1 MRRPGPGDRSETRT
15 AVTPQYDSCPIRF
28 PMPFF
33 SQVCLHSF
41 GYEIPA
47 RILTSDDIE
56 QRLAPLYRRLKLPEG
71 RLAMMSGISERR
83 LWPEGTRPSEA
94 AVQAGRKALTR
105 SGIAAKHVQ
114 CLFSTSVSRDMM
126 EPATAAFVHHA
137 LGLPPDCLIFDI
149 SNACLGF
156 LDGMVM
162 LASMI
167 ELGQVD
173 NGLIVSGETA
183 EELIESTIT
192 TLLQDESLTRKSIKS
207 AFASLTIGSGSVA
220 LFMCRCGEGASLDK
234 PRLSAATWRA
244 NTAHVDLCQGGRI
257 DAATTLM
264 ATDSE
269 ELMIQGIET
278 AEQTW
283 RAFSAVP
290 GWGVDDIDRFFCHQV
305 GSAHTRLLFGTLGL
319 DVNKNFETLS
329 FLGNVGSVSAPIT
342 LALALEQEVFRPGQ
356 KGALLGIGSGIN
368 CLMLGIDW

>member
-1 MRRPGPGDRSETRT
+1 MLRPDSSDHGQTIKAIAPDDRLRT
-15 AVTPQYDSCPIRF
+15 WF

-41 GYEIPA
+41 GCEIPP
-47 RILTSDDIE
+47 RILASDAIE

-83 LWPEGTRPSEA
+83 LWPAGTRPSEA
-94 AVQAGRKALTR
+94 AVRAGTNALARAEIQAKQ
-105 SGIAAKHVQ
+105 VQ
-114 CLFSTSVSRDMM
+114 CLFNTSVSRDMM

-137 LGLPPDCLIFDI
+137 LGLPADCLIFDI

-162 LASMI
+162 LANMI

-192 TLLQDESLTRKSIKS
+192 ALLQDESLTRKGIKS
-207 AFASLTIGSGSVA
+207 AFASLTIGSGAVA
-220 LFMCRCGEGASLDK
+220 LYMCRADAATIDR
-234 PRLSAATWRA
+234 PRLVTAAWRA
-244 NTAHVDLCQGGRI
+244 NTVHVDLCQGGRT

-278 AEQTW
+278 AQQTW
-283 RAFSAVP
+283 KSFSAAP
-290 GWGVDDIDRFFCHQV
+290 GWGGDDIDRFFCHQV
-305 GSAHTRLLFGTLGL
+305 GTAHTRLLFATLGL
-319 DVNKNFETLS
+319 ETSKNFETLS

-342 LALALEQEVFRPGQ
+342 MALALEQGAFRPGN

-368 CLMLGIDW
+368 CLMLGIEW